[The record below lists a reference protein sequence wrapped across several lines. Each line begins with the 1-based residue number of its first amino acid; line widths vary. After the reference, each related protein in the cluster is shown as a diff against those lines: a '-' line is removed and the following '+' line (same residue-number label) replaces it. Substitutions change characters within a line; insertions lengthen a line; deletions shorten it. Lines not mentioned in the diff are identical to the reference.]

1 MKKNFPK
8 ILAGCTAMVLMTG
21 ALLVPSM
28 AVNASAHQAVPQL
41 QQASYIGEA
50 KAKELALN
58 HAGADASKVSW
69 IFVKQDYDHGR
80 VEYDV
85 EFLIGNKEY
94 DYEIDAA
101 TGAIL
106 GFDYDI
112 EWYMTGT
119 GTVFQSSADIGAEKA
134 KSIALKHAGVAASDT
149 VFLYAKLDYENGL
162 RVYDVEFF
170 SGNKEYDYEI
180 NAATG
185 DIVSFDQDIEWY
197 AAGGYQAQANTDIGA
212 EKAKSIALEHA
223 GVAAA
228 DTVFINVELD
238 YDDGMRV
245 YDVEFF
251 SGNKEYDYKI
261 DAASGAILGFDFDVE
276 WYTVSSKA
284 SDYIGEAKAKQ
295 IVEQAAGTT
304 GVYTEFKLEVD
315 DGRVLYEGEMRSGW
329 MEYEFEIDA
338 VTGAI
343 LDWAVAV
350 SFRPSARYEY
360 FARIAPSCS
369 TFFSRFEL
377 L

>member
-1 MKKNFPK
+1 MMKKNFPK

-28 AVNASAHQAVPQL
+28 AVNASAHQAVPHL

-50 KAKELALN
+50 KAKEIALN
-58 HAGADASKVSW
+58 HAGVDASKVSW
-69 IFVKQDYDHGR
+69 IFAKQDYDHGR
-80 VEYDV
+80 MEYDV
-85 EFLIGNKEY
+85 EFLFGNKEY
-94 DYEIDAA
+94 DYKIDAS
-101 TGAIL
+101 TGTIL

-112 EWYMTGT
+112 EWHMAGSD
-119 GTVFQSSADIGAEKA
+119 TVSQSSTDIGAEKA
-134 KSIALKHAGVAASDT
+134 KSIALKHAGLAASDT
-149 VFLYAKLDYENGL
+149 AFIYANLDYEIMPSLVGSEMCI
-162 RVYDVEFF
+162 RDR
-170 SGNKEYDYEI
+170 
-180 NAATG
+180 
-185 DIVSFDQDIEWY
+185 
-197 AAGGYQAQANTDIGA
+197 ANTDIGA

-343 LDWAVAV
+343 LDWDADWD
-350 SFRPSARYEY
+350 
-360 FARIAPSCS
+360 
-369 TFFSRFEL
+369 
-377 L
+377 

>member
-101 TGAIL
+101 SGDIL
-106 GFDYDI
+106 SWDYDI

-170 SGNKEYDYEI
+170 SGNKEYDYKI

-343 LDWAVAV
+343 LDWDADWD
-350 SFRPSARYEY
+350 
-360 FARIAPSCS
+360 
-369 TFFSRFEL
+369 
-377 L
+377 

>member
-21 ALLVPSM
+21 AVLVPTM
-28 AVNASAHQAVPQL
+28 AVNASAYSTAANS
-41 QQASYIGEA
+41 QQMSATSYIGEA
-50 KAKELALN
+50 KAKEIALN
-58 HAGADASKVSW
+58 HAGVDASKVSW
-69 IFVKQDYDHGR
+69 IFAKQDYDHGR
-80 VEYDV
+80 MEYDV
-85 EFLIGNKEY
+85 EFLVGNKEY
-94 DYEIDAA
+94 DY
-101 TGAIL
+101 
-106 GFDYDI
+106 DI
-112 EWYMTGT
+112 EWHMTGS
-119 GTVFQSSADIGAEKA
+119 GTVSQSSTDIGAEKA

-149 VFLYAKLDYENGL
+149 AFIYAKLDYENGL

-180 NAATG
+180 DAATG
-185 DIVSFDQDIEWY
+185 DVVSFDQDIEWY

-212 EKAKSIALEHA
+212 EKAKSTALEHA

-228 DTVFINVELD
+228 DTVFINAELD

-261 DAASGAILGFDFDVE
+261 DAASGTLLGFDYDIE
-276 WYTVSSKA
+276 RYTVSSKA

-295 IVEQAAGTT
+295 IVEQAAGTI

-315 DGRVLYEGEMRSGW
+315 DGRVLYEGEMRNGR

-343 LDWAVAV
+343 LDWDADWD
-350 SFRPSARYEY
+350 
-360 FARIAPSCS
+360 
-369 TFFSRFEL
+369 
-377 L
+377 

>member
-134 KSIALKHAGVAASDT
+134 KSIALKHAGLAASDT
-149 VFLYAKLDYENGL
+149 AFIYANLDYENGL

-212 EKAKSIALEHA
+212 EKAKLAWPRR
-223 GVAAA
+223 
-228 DTVFINVELD
+228 TR
-238 YDDGMRV
+238 Y
-245 YDVEFF
+245 
-251 SGNKEYDYKI
+251 
-261 DAASGAILGFDFDVE
+261 
-276 WYTVSSKA
+276 SSMSSWTMMTA
-284 SDYIGEAKAKQ
+284 
-295 IVEQAAGTT
+295 
-304 GVYTEFKLEVD
+304 
-315 DGRVLYEGEMRSGW
+315 
-329 MEYEFEIDA
+329 
-338 VTGAI
+338 
-343 LDWAVAV
+343 
-350 SFRPSARYEY
+350 
-360 FARIAPSCS
+360 
-369 TFFSRFEL
+369 
-377 L
+377 

>member
-1 MKKNFPK
+1 
-8 ILAGCTAMVLMTG
+8 MTG
-21 ALLVPSM
+21 S
-28 AVNASAHQAVPQL
+28 
-41 QQASYIGEA
+41 
-50 KAKELALN
+50 
-58 HAGADASKVSW
+58 DTVS
-69 IFVKQDYDHGR
+69 
-80 VEYDV
+80 
-85 EFLIGNKEY
+85 
-94 DYEIDAA
+94 
-101 TGAIL
+101 
-106 GFDYDI
+106 
-112 EWYMTGT
+112 
-119 GTVFQSSADIGAEKA
+119 QSSTDIGAEKA
-134 KSIALKHAGVAASDT
+134 KSIALKHAGLAASDT
-149 VFLYAKLDYENGL
+149 AFIYANLDYENGL

-170 SGNKEYDYEI
+170 SGNKEYDYKI

-228 DTVFINVELD
+228 DTVFINVEL
-238 YDDGMRV
+238 
-245 YDVEFF
+245 
-251 SGNKEYDYKI
+251 EYDYKI

-343 LDWAVAV
+343 LDWDADWD
-350 SFRPSARYEY
+350 
-360 FARIAPSCS
+360 
-369 TFFSRFEL
+369 
-377 L
+377 

>member
-1 MKKNFPK
+1 
-8 ILAGCTAMVLMTG
+8 MVYEVEFHVNGTEYEYEIDAQTG
-21 ALLVPSM
+21 DVVKHKTEQNGTNTGGS
-28 AVNASAHQAVPQL
+28 SANTS
-41 QQASYIGEA
+41 SYIGENAA
-50 KAKELALN
+50 KAA
-58 HAGADASKVSW
+58 
-69 IFVKQDYDHGR
+69 
-80 VEYDV
+80 
-85 EFLIGNKEY
+85 
-94 DYEIDAA
+94 
-101 TGAIL
+101 
-106 GFDYDI
+106 
-112 EWYMTGT
+112 
-119 GTVFQSSADIGAEKA
+119 
-134 KSIALKHAGVAASDT
+134 ALKHAGVSESSTKYCNAWLEYD
-149 VFLYAKLDYENGL
+149 DGRPECYE
-162 RVYDVEFF
+162 VEFMANNTRYEYKIALTSATVLESEQESYGS
-170 SGNKEYDYEI
+170 SGSSGQS
-180 NAATG
+180 TG
-185 DIVSFDQDIEWY
+185 QS
-197 AAGGYQAQANTDIGA
+197 GSGSGTSSTDIGA

-343 LDWAVAV
+343 LDWDATGID
-350 SFRPSARYEY
+350 RHLPDQ
-360 FARIAPSCS
+360 IH
-369 TFFSRFEL
+369 
-377 L
+377 

>member
-1 MKKNFPK
+1 MAHDRFRHGVSVQYRYWCGEGQ
-8 ILAGCTAMVLMTG
+8 IHRFEARRLGRLGTAF
-21 ALLVPSM
+21 
-28 AVNASAHQAVPQL
+28 
-41 QQASYIGEA
+41 I
-50 KAKELALN
+50 
-58 HAGADASKVSW
+58 
-69 IFVKQDYDHGR
+69 
-80 VEYDV
+80 
-85 EFLIGNKEY
+85 
-94 DYEIDAA
+94 
-101 TGAIL
+101 
-106 GFDYDI
+106 
-112 EWYMTGT
+112 
-119 GTVFQSSADIGAEKA
+119 
-134 KSIALKHAGVAASDT
+134 
-149 VFLYAKLDYENGL
+149 YANLDYENGL

-170 SGNKEYDYEI
+170 SGNKEYDYKI

-295 IVEQAAGTT
+295 IVEQAARYHGS
-304 GVYTEFKLEVD
+304 LH
-315 DGRVLYEGEMRSGW
+315 RVQAGG
-329 MEYEFEIDA
+329 
-338 VTGAI
+338 G
-343 LDWAVAV
+343 
-350 SFRPSARYEY
+350 
-360 FARIAPSCS
+360 
-369 TFFSRFEL
+369 
-377 L
+377 

>member
-28 AVNASAHQAVPQL
+28 AVNTSAHQAVPQL

-50 KAKELALN
+50 KAKEIALN
-58 HAGADASKVSW
+58 HAGVDDSKVSW
-69 IFVKQDYDHGR
+69 IFAKQDYDHGR
-80 VEYDV
+80 MEYDV
-85 EFLIGNKEY
+85 EFLVGNKEY
-94 DYEIDAA
+94 DYKIDAS
-101 TGAIL
+101 TGDIL

-112 EWYMTGT
+112 EWHTTGS
-119 GTVFQSSADIGAEKA
+119 GTVSQSSTDIGAEKA

-180 NAATG
+180 NTATG
-185 DIVSFDQDIEWY
+185 DIMSFDQDIEWY
-197 AAGGYQAQANTDIGA
+197 VAGSYQTQANTDIGA

-251 SGNKEYDYKI
+251 SGNKGYDYKI
-261 DAASGAILGFDFDVE
+261 DAATGAILGFDFDVE
-276 WYTVSSKA
+276 WYTASSKDG
-284 SDYIGEAKAKQ
+284 DYIGEAKAKQ

-304 GVYTEFKLEVD
+304 GVYTGFKLEVD
-315 DGRVLYEGEMRSGW
+315 DGRVLYEGEMRNGR

-338 VTGAI
+338 LTGAI
-343 LDWAVAV
+343 LNWDAGWD
-350 SFRPSARYEY
+350 
-360 FARIAPSCS
+360 
-369 TFFSRFEL
+369 
-377 L
+377 

>member
-1 MKKNFPK
+1 M
-8 ILAGCTAMVLMTG
+8 
-21 ALLVPSM
+21 
-28 AVNASAHQAVPQL
+28 
-41 QQASYIGEA
+41 
-50 KAKELALN
+50 
-58 HAGADASKVSW
+58 
-69 IFVKQDYDHGR
+69 
-80 VEYDV
+80 
-85 EFLIGNKEY
+85 
-94 DYEIDAA
+94 

-106 GFDYDI
+106 SSDRDLENFEI
-112 EWYMTGT
+112 P
-119 GTVFQSSADIGAEKA
+119 TVSASSDDMI
-134 KSIALKHAGVAASDT
+134 S
-149 VFLYAKLDYENGL
+149 
-162 RVYDVEFF
+162 
-170 SGNKEYDYEI
+170 
-180 NAATG
+180 
-185 DIVSFDQDIEWY
+185 
-197 AAGGYQAQANTDIGA
+197 A

-343 LDWAVAV
+343 LDWDAD
-350 SFRPSARYEY
+350 
-360 FARIAPSCS
+360 
-369 TFFSRFEL
+369 
-377 L
+377 

>member
-1 MKKNFPK
+1 
-8 ILAGCTAMVLMTG
+8 
-21 ALLVPSM
+21 
-28 AVNASAHQAVPQL
+28 
-41 QQASYIGEA
+41 
-50 KAKELALN
+50 
-58 HAGADASKVSW
+58 
-69 IFVKQDYDHGR
+69 
-80 VEYDV
+80 
-85 EFLIGNKEY
+85 
-94 DYEIDAA
+94 
-101 TGAIL
+101 
-106 GFDYDI
+106 
-112 EWYMTGT
+112 MTGT
-119 GTVFQSSADIGAEKA
+119 GTVSQSRADIGAEKA
-134 KSIALKHAGVAASDT
+134 KSIALKHAGETATAT
-149 VFLYAKLDYENGL
+149 EFLYAKLDYENGL

-170 SGNKEYDYEI
+170 SGYKEYDYEI

-343 LDWAVAV
+343 LDWDADWD
-350 SFRPSARYEY
+350 
-360 FARIAPSCS
+360 
-369 TFFSRFEL
+369 
-377 L
+377 

>member
-1 MKKNFPK
+1 
-8 ILAGCTAMVLMTG
+8 MVYCARVRDMTG
-21 ALLVPSM
+21 S
-28 AVNASAHQAVPQL
+28 
-41 QQASYIGEA
+41 
-50 KAKELALN
+50 
-58 HAGADASKVSW
+58 DTVS
-69 IFVKQDYDHGR
+69 
-80 VEYDV
+80 
-85 EFLIGNKEY
+85 
-94 DYEIDAA
+94 
-101 TGAIL
+101 
-106 GFDYDI
+106 
-112 EWYMTGT
+112 
-119 GTVFQSSADIGAEKA
+119 QSSTDIGAEKA
-134 KSIALKHAGVAASDT
+134 KSIALKHAGLAASDT
-149 VFLYAKLDYENGL
+149 AFIYANLDYENGL

-170 SGNKEYDYEI
+170 SGNKEYDYKI

-295 IVEQAAGTT
+295 IVEQAAGTSLWE
-304 GVYTEFKLEVD
+304 VEFDLD
-315 DGRVLYEGEMRSGW
+315 DGRACYEGTLRNGNV
-329 MEYEFEIDA
+329 EYEFEIDA

-343 LDWAVAV
+343 LDWDADWD
-350 SFRPSARYEY
+350 
-360 FARIAPSCS
+360 
-369 TFFSRFEL
+369 
-377 L
+377 